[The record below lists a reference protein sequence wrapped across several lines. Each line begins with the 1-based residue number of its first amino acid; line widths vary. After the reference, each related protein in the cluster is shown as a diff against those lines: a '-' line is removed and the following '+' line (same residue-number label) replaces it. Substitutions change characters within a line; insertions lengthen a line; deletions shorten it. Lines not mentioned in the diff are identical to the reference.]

1 MSMFFTLL
9 RRDLLLSWRMGGGA
23 LTGAMFMLMLT
34 LLLPLALGPNL
45 VKLSAL
51 AAPFLWIGTLLS
63 SLLTLD
69 RLFQADDEDGT
80 LDLFLTGDLL
90 PEVLALSKTTAH
102 WLMSGA
108 PIVLLSPLYALMLGL
123 TQSQLSPLMLSLAIG
138 TPALSAL
145 GSFGAALTLNLKRGG
160 LLLPLLVL
168 PLTLPLLVFGTF
180 CAEPLEMT
188 MLTQR
193 PFGIFCGLSLLAFA
207 LAPLGTAAALRASRT

>member
-1 MSMFFTLL
+1 MNAFFVIL
-9 RRDLLLSWRMGGGA
+9 RRDLRLSWRMGGGFIS
-23 LTGAMFMLMLT
+23 GAMFMLMLT

-45 VKLSAL
+45 VKLAAL
-51 AAPFLWIGTLLS
+51 AVPLLWIGSLLA

-80 LDLFLTGDLL
+80 LDLFLGGDVL
-90 PEVLALSKTTAH
+90 PEILALSKISAH
-102 WLMSGA
+102 WLVCGA
-108 PIVLLSPLYALMLGL
+108 PLVLLSPLYGMMLGL
-123 TQSQLSPLMLSLAIG
+123 APTQLPLLALSLAIG

-180 CAEPLEMT
+180 CAEPLELT

-193 PFGIFCGLSLLAFA
+193 PFALFCGMSLLALA